1 MIDEEARCIITIG
14 EIQIQNNDFVA
25 VKTSIQDA
33 EVLCGKSENKVL
45 YSDLLHLM
53 GDLEFSQGN
62 LQNAKEIFQRELE
75 LVKEIDSPFG
85 ISSTIASLLLVLQE
99 LGENE
104 EYHDL
109 YQQFLDSKRK
119 DKIADLQLEQRP
131 NFNLWLQKKLN
142 GEDEE
147 AALYL
152 DKISE
157 LARQIEELG
166 GESLNR
172 RHCSLEF
179 QKDMCDND
187 PSLVV

>member
-1 MIDEEARCIITIG
+1 M
-14 EIQIQNNDFVA
+14 
-25 VKTSIQDA
+25 
-33 EVLCGKSENKVL
+33 
-45 YSDLLHLM
+45 
-53 GDLEFSQGN
+53 
-62 LQNAKEIFQRELE
+62 
-75 LVKEIDSPFG
+75 VKEIDSPFG

-142 GEDEE
+142 GEDEGK
-147 AALYL
+147 AVSGQ
-152 DKISE
+152 ISE

-166 GESLNR
+166 GESLN
-172 RHCSLEF
+172 L
-179 QKDMCDND
+179 KT
-187 PSLVV
+187 L

>member
-119 DKIADLQLEQRP
+119 TK
-131 NFNLWLQKKLN
+131 
-142 GEDEE
+142 
-147 AALYL
+147 
-152 DKISE
+152 
-157 LARQIEELG
+157 
-166 GESLNR
+166 SLIYN
-172 RHCSLEF
+172 
-179 QKDMCDND
+179 
-187 PSLVV
+187 